1 MPSGST
7 PQTLRRAP
15 AVVVDPV
22 WLRAPLHGASDR
34 GEVWWTATGV
44 RRTVGSAAMA
54 DSSEVAPG
62 LLYGVDGAV
71 AHLVINRPERR
82 NALTWELVGAMR
94 DSLAAADADPAVR
107 VVVLR
112 GAGDRAFC
120 AGADLSGM
128 AGGDSVALHE
138 ARGQLAGL
146 FGDLWSLGKPTIAA
160 VRGYALAGGFGLA
173 LSCDLV
179 VAADDAVFGAPEIDV
194 GLWPFMITVPMVRA
208 MPPKRALELMMT
220 GRRVDATEAAA
231 IGFVTSVVPAADLD
245 AAVSEVAQ
253 TLATKP
259 PAAMRVGRRA
269 FYATVDLA
277 ADDALAQLHPLLGIV
292 ADGAEAAEG
301 MAAFHDK
308 RPPEWPTADGGP
320 R

>member
-1 MPSGST
+1 
-7 PQTLRRAP
+7 
-15 AVVVDPV
+15 
-22 WLRAPLHGASDR
+22 
-34 GEVWWTATGV
+34 
-44 RRTVGSAAMA
+44 MA
-54 DSSEVAPG
+54 DTTEVAPG

-71 AHLVINRPERR
+71 ARLVINRPERR

-94 DSLAAADADPAVR
+94 KALADADADPAVR
-107 VVVLR
+107 VIVLS

-138 ARGQLAGL
+138 ARGNLAGL
-146 FGDLWSLGKPTIAA
+146 FGDLWSLGKPTIAS

-179 VAADDAVFGAPEIDV
+179 VAAEDAIFGAPEIDV

-220 GRRVDATEAAA
+220 GRRVDAAEAAG
-231 IGFVTSVVPAADLD
+231 IGFVTSVVPTAELD
-245 AAVSEVAQ
+245 AAVDGLAA
-253 TLATKP
+253 TLAAKP
-259 PAAMRVGRRA
+259 PAAMRIGRRA

-292 ADGAEAAEG
+292 ADGAEATEG
-301 MAAFHDK
+301 MAAFHEK
-308 RPPEWPTADGGP
+308 RPPAWRTTGEGAS
-320 R
+320 

>member
-1 MPSGST
+1 
-7 PQTLRRAP
+7 
-15 AVVVDPV
+15 VVG
-22 WLRAPLHGASDR
+22 WA
-34 GEVWWTATGV
+34 
-44 RRTVGSAAMA
+44 VGSAAMA
-54 DSSEVAPG
+54 EDTEVAPG
-62 LLYGVDGAV
+62 LRYGVDGAV
-71 AHLVINRPERR
+71 AQLVINRPERR

-94 DSLAAADADPAVR
+94 AALADADADPAVR
-107 VVVLR
+107 VIVLR

-120 AGADLSGM
+120 AGADLRGM

-146 FGDLWSLGKPTIAA
+146 FGDLWSVGKPTVAA

-173 LSCDLV
+173 LSCDLI

-220 GRRVDATEAAA
+220 GRRVDAVEAADL
-231 IGFVTSVVPAADLD
+231 GFVTSVVPAADLD
-245 AAVSEVAQ
+245 AAVDELAG
-253 TLATKP
+253 TLAAKP
-259 PAAMRVGRRA
+259 PAAMRIGRRA

-292 ADGAEAAEG
+292 ADGTEATEG
-301 MAAFHDK
+301 MAAFHAK
-308 RPPEWPTADGGP
+308 RPPAWRADGGP
-320 R
+320 PS

>member
-1 MPSGST
+1 
-7 PQTLRRAP
+7 
-15 AVVVDPV
+15 
-22 WLRAPLHGASDR
+22 
-34 GEVWWTATGV
+34 
-44 RRTVGSAAMA
+44 MA
-54 DSSEVAPG
+54 DGSEIAPG
-62 LLYGVDGAV
+62 LLYRADGPV
-71 AHLVINRPERR
+71 ARLVINRPERR

-94 DSLAAADADPAVR
+94 GALADADADPAVR
-107 VVVLR
+107 VVVLS

-146 FGDLWSLGKPTIAA
+146 FGDLWSIGKPTLAS
-160 VRGYALAGGFGLA
+160 VRGFALAGGFGLA

-179 VAADDAVFGAPEIDV
+179 VAADDAIFGAPEIDV

-208 MPPKRALELMMT
+208 MPPKRALELMLT
-220 GRRVDATEAAA
+220 GRRVDAAEAAA
-231 IGFVTSVVPAADLD
+231 IGFVTSVVPAAELD
-245 AAVSEVAQ
+245 AAVDALAD
-253 TLATKP
+253 TLAAKP
-259 PAAMRVGRRA
+259 PTAMRLGRRA

-308 RPPEWPTADGGP
+308 RPPAWRADGAGGS
-320 R
+320 